1 MQFGQ
6 KSQRRRTSTQKLTKK
21 LEEVVELIR
30 GTFADDLARRAQKA
44 VRLRNLKEL
53 YATTKRLSGK
63 YQQEEKPIKD
73 KQLKRWD
80 EHFREL
86 LNRSRPD
93 DPLDIPSAEDIL
105 PFKCDMP
112 GNAEVKRAIKML
124 KNAVKAAGP
133 DTVPAEALKVNMIS
147 TVNILHSLFKKIW
160 GKAEVPDE
168 WKEGFFTKLPKSG
181 NLRECD
187 SCRGI
192 MLLSIPEKAFCRI
205 LLDRMKTAVD
215 ANLRDQQAGFGKDIS
230 CIMIGQ
236 ITTLRIILEQAQ
248 E

>member
-6 KSQRRRTSTQKLTKK
+6 KSQRRRTSAQKLTKK

-86 LNRSRPD
+86 LNRPRPD

-112 GNAEVKRAIKML
+112 GKAEVKRAIKML

-133 DTVPAEALKVNMIS
+133 DAVPAEALKVNMTS
-147 TVNILHSLFKKIW
+147 TVNILHSLLKKIW

-168 WKEGFFTKLPKSG
+168 WKEGFFYQT
-181 NLRECD
+181 
-187 SCRGI
+187 
-192 MLLSIPEKAFCRI
+192 PE
-205 LLDRMKTAVD
+205 
-215 ANLRDQQAGFGKDIS
+215 
-230 CIMIGQ
+230 
-236 ITTLRIILEQAQ
+236 EW
-248 E
+248 